1 MSNVVGRHDPGFD
14 QVLIIAGRTGGGP
27 GYLET
32 IEEMDQE
39 LTKVIE
45 DFDRAVNVET
55 LRLANETS
63 KFSFSQSVDS

>member
-1 MSNVVGRHDPGFD
+1 M
-14 QVLIIAGRTGGGP
+14 IAARTIARP
-27 GYLET
+27 AYLEM
-32 IEEMDQE
+32 IEEMDRE

-63 KFSFSQSVDS
+63 KLSFSQFVGG